1 MGGLSRRL
9 AAVVA
14 AVALALA
21 CSVASAAPSQP
32 KSNHISA
39 VESAFGV
46 RLGRSGGGAVGG
58 RTGPSNAPT
67 VPVGQTFNET
77 LQLALAKGMIT
88 QAQID
93 AICEFKLGMYSYYW
107 AVVGDPLTSV
117 RVAVLWP
124 MFGMF
129 ACGRPWLPCPSR
141 PGWRCL
147 PNLGLG
153 GQAEPSSGLYL
164 LHIDA

>member
-1 MGGLSRRL
+1 MGAAAAWLL

-21 CSVASAAPSQP
+21 CSVASAAPSQS
-32 KSNHISA
+32 KSSHISA

-93 AICEFKLGMYSYYW
+93 AICEFKFGMYSYYW

-117 RVAVLWP
+117 RVGVLWS

-129 ACGRPWLPCPSR
+129 ACGV
-141 PGWRCL
+141 
-147 PNLGLG
+147 LGRLVPVVPVG
-153 GQAEPSSGLYL
+153 GAYLTRDWEGLL
-164 LHIDA
+164 NPPAGNI

>member
-1 MGGLSRRL
+1 
-9 AAVVA
+9 
-14 AVALALA
+14 
-21 CSVASAAPSQP
+21 
-32 KSNHISA
+32 
-39 VESAFGV
+39 
-46 RLGRSGGGAVGG
+46 
-58 RTGPSNAPT
+58 
-67 VPVGQTFNET
+67 
-77 LQLALAKGMIT
+77 
-88 QAQID
+88 
-93 AICEFKLGMYSYYW
+93 LGMYSYYW

-129 ACGRPWLPCPSR
+129 ACGPGHPWPPCPSR

-164 LHIDA
+164 IRIDA